1 MFCVNC
7 QKEIDPDLVTGA
19 DIYGPLTF
27 NKSEPFARCPHCGNY
42 GEFAIDREPPFSVIP
57 TAELRKAYNYI
68 DATFQCL
75 WMQKKMTKAEAEAK
89 MAELMYNGERPYRT
103 HEIRTRDEAIKAYRF
118 AKYLYK
124 EFISNATKN
133 S

>member
-1 MFCVNC
+1 MRH
-7 QKEIDPDLVTGA
+7 KRAPMYWGILVW
-19 DIYGPLTF
+19 IF
-27 NKSEPFARCPHCGNY
+27 NY

-89 MAELMYNGERPYRT
+89 MAELMYNGSRPYRT

-118 AKYLYK
+118 AKQLYK
-124 EFISNATKN
+124 EYISNATKN